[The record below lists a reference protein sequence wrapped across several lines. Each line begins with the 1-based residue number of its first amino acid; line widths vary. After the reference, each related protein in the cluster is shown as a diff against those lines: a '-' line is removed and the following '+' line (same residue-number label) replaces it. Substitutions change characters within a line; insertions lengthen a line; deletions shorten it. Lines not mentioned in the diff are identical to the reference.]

1 MRVKIVCTE
10 ALSMQKHQKQIEWIA
25 TVISLLIFLA
35 APAAMADSA
44 ELSTTRASTSAEKK
58 KAIPLE
64 TDFTFSA
71 GYRVDDLDWNIAGD
85 VNGNNPNVLS
95 ELTWDD
101 VESYQL
107 KLQGSIVWPNTIA
120 IRGYAN
126 YGWIFDGDNQ
136 DSDYLGDN
144 RTFEFSRSIN
154 STDDDY
160 VWDASLAVGYPL
172 RFGRIVLGTLTPLLG
187 YSYHEQKLNITD
199 GNQTIPD
206 LGPFPGLDSTYD
218 AEWKGPWIGF
228 DLRFKAREITTF
240 AHRFEP
246 YFTYGYHWAD
256 YHAEAD
262 WNLRDD
268 FAHPKSFEHDADGTG
283 WKIGTGFNVW
293 LHPNWALN
301 FNYDYQDWSIDG
313 GTDKVFFSDGS
324 TAKTKLNEVNW
335 TSYAL
340 SLGVSLRF

>member
-1 MRVKIVCTE
+1 
-10 ALSMQKHQKQIEWIA
+10 
-25 TVISLLIFLA
+25 
-35 APAAMADSA
+35 
-44 ELSTTRASTSAEKK
+44 
-58 KAIPLE
+58 
-64 TDFTFSA
+64 
-71 GYRVDDLDWNIAGD
+71 
-85 VNGNNPNVLS
+85 
-95 ELTWDD
+95 
-101 VESYQL
+101 
-107 KLQGSIVWPNTIA
+107 
-120 IRGYAN
+120 
-126 YGWIFDGDNQ
+126 
-136 DSDYLGDN
+136 
-144 RTFEFSRSIN
+144 
-154 STDDDY
+154 
-160 VWDASLAVGYPL
+160 
-172 RFGRIVLGTLTPLLG
+172 
-187 YSYHEQKLNITD
+187 
-199 GNQTIPD
+199 
-206 LGPFPGLDSTYD
+206 LDSTYD

-228 DLRFKAREITTF
+228 DLRFMAREITTF

-301 FNYDYQDWSIDG
+301 FNYDYQDWSTDG